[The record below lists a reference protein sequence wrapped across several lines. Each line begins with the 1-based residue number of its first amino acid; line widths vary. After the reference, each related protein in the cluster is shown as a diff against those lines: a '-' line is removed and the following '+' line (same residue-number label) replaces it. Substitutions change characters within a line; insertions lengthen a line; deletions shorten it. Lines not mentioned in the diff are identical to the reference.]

1 MFSTWNIQFRPFYK
15 LKFQIQHGLHG
26 DCLKCHCSLI
36 TNTTLYFMLNL
47 FTVMVFCL
55 VQHVDTE
62 IWPSLSPQTIFV
74 QAYFLYLPK
83 DVLHIYP
90 FTYFTKSL
98 VFVCP
103 GGHPCCVPWFND
115 VEYKMEWTSFL
126 NMVWGKYKNEHLNI
140 NIYFLLCFNVDK
152 EVTHK
157 GKNWGNKVSFE
168 RWQD

>member
-1 MFSTWNIQFRPFYK
+1 MKKIFKLLKIFDIKIIVFSTWNVQFRSFYK

-62 IWPSLSPQTIFV
+62 IWPSLSPQTIFL
-74 QAYFLYLPK
+74 QAYFLYLPI
-83 DVLHIYP
+83 DVLHSYP

-103 GGHPCCVPWFND
+103 GGHSCCGL
-115 VEYKMEWTSFL
+115 M
-126 NMVWGKYKNEHLNI
+126 MLNI
-140 NIYFLLCFNVDK
+140 KWSEFPFWTWFGENIKMNTWILIYIFFSVLM
-152 EVTHK
+152 
-157 GKNWGNKVSFE
+157 
-168 RWQD
+168 